1 MSNVVI
7 VGAQWGDEGKG
18 KIVDLLSSQMDVIV
32 RFQGGNNAGHTI
44 KVGNEQTIL
53 HLIPSGILHDNK
65 ICCIGN
71 GVVCDPFVL
80 IEGEMDKLAKQ
91 GISITP
97 ERFKISKK
105 THLIMPY
112 HIALDKARE
121 EFKAG
126 KKIGTTGRGI
136 GPCYE
141 DKVSRVG
148 IRAVDLT
155 TPELLRAKIIAAL
168 EEKNAL
174 LTNLYKAQP
183 LNAHEVFEQMMRI
196 APRMIPFLADVSSVL
211 DDAWEKGQRVLFEG
225 AQGTH
230 LDIDHGT
237 YPFVTS
243 SNTVASCAA
252 AGSGGS
258 PRKLDSIVGIVKAYT
273 TRVGAGPFPT
283 ELENETGEFLRQQG
297 HEFGSTTGRARRC
310 GWLDIVILRESI
322 RLNGLTDIALTKLDV
337 LRNLPEIHICTSYK
351 YKGEII
357 NVPPQEE
364 CGLGEVE
371 PIYETM
377 PGFTEDISAC
387 TTWDSLPPTVRAYI
401 ERVEELCKVNISMI
415 SVGPERDATIIRN

>member
-18 KIVDLLSSQMDVIV
+18 KIVDLLSRELDVIV

-53 HLIPSGILHDNK
+53 HLIPSGILHENK

-80 IEGEMDKLAKQ
+80 LAEMDKLIKQ

-112 HIALDKARE
+112 HTALDQARE
-121 EFKAG
+121 THKAG
-126 KKIGTTGRGI
+126 NKIGTTGRGI

-141 DKVSRVG
+141 DKMSRVG
-148 IRAVDLT
+148 IRAVDVT
-155 TPELLRAKIIAAL
+155 NPELLRAKISAAL

-174 LTNLYKAQP
+174 LKNLY
-183 LNAHEVFEQMMRI
+183 NAPSLDVEQVFEQVMSI
-196 APRMIPFLADVSSVL
+196 APRLIPFLDDVSSVL
-211 DDAWEKGQRVLFEG
+211 DAAWEKGQRVLFEG

-243 SNTVASCAA
+243 SNTVAPCAA
-252 AGSGGS
+252 SGSGAS

-273 TRVGAGPFPT
+273 TRVGSGPFPT
-283 ELENETGEFLRQQG
+283 EQENEVGEFLRQHG
-297 HEFGSTTGRARRC
+297 HEFGATTGRARRC

-337 LRNLPEIHICTSYK
+337 MRNMPEILICTGYK
-351 YKGEII
+351 YQGQVIQF
-357 NVPPQEE
+357 PPQEE
-364 CGLGEVE
+364 GGLGQVE
-371 PIYETM
+371 PIYESM
-377 PGFTEDISAC
+377 PGFTEDITSC
-387 TTWDSLPPTVRAYI
+387 TTWESLPATVRAYI
-401 ERVEELCKVNISMI
+401 QRIEELCKVKISYV
-415 SVGPERDATIIRN
+415 SVGPERDQTITCA

>member
-18 KIVDLLSSQMDVIV
+18 KIVDLLSRDLDVIV

-53 HLIPSGILHDNK
+53 HLIPSGILHENK

-80 IEGEMDKLAKQ
+80 LVEMDKLVQQ
-91 GISITP
+91 GIPMTP

-112 HIALDKARE
+112 HTAIDKARE
-121 EFKAG
+121 AHKAG
-126 KKIGTTGRGI
+126 NKIGTTGRGI

-141 DKVSRVG
+141 DKMSRIG

-155 TPELLRAKIIAAL
+155 NPELLRTKIGLAL

-174 LTNLYKAQP
+174 LESLYKTDTLDADTIF
-183 LNAHEVFEQMMRI
+183 NEVMAI
-196 APRMIPFLADVSSVL
+196 APRLVPFLADVSTVI
-211 DDAWEKGQRVLFEG
+211 DEAWEKGQRVLFEG

-252 AGSGGS
+252 AGSGSS
-258 PRKLDSIVGIVKAYT
+258 PRALDSIVGIVKAYT
-273 TRVGAGPFPT
+273 TRVGSGPFPT
-283 ELENETGEFLRQQG
+283 EQENEVGEFLRQHG
-297 HEFGSTTGRARRC
+297 HEFGATTGRPRRC
-310 GWLDIVILRESI
+310 GWLDIAILRESI

-337 LRNLPEIHICTSYK
+337 MRNMPEILICTGYK
-351 YKGEII
+351 YQGQVI
-357 NVPPQEE
+357 NFPPQEE
-364 CGLGEVE
+364 GGLGQVE
-371 PIYETM
+371 PIYESM
-377 PGFTEDISAC
+377 PGFTEDISTC
-387 TTWDSLPPTVRAYI
+387 TTWDSLPETVRAYI
-401 ERVEELCKVNISMI
+401 QRIEELCKVKISYV
-415 SVGPERDATIIRN
+415 SVGPERDQTIVMA